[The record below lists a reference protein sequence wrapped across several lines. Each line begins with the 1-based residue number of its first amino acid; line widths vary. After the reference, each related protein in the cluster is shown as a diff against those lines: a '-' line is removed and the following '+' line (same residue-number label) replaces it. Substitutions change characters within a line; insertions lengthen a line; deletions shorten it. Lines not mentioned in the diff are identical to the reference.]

1 MRATAIDIGL
11 VMVRPHAPA
20 GRIWHAY
27 RRYFAVPGNTVGAR
41 KGAEV
46 TVEGPVFLHDN
57 DDVADLVDSRE
68 HVDRRGGTRRTAR
81 RTARRGA
88 TRRGPFVRAAGG
100 LGRCARGE
108 RGDDERARGEAT

>member
-46 TVEGPVFLHDN
+46 TVERPVFLHDN

-68 HVDRRGGTRRTAR
+68 HVDRRGATR

-88 TRRGPFVRAAGG
+88 TRRGPFVRAAGR
-100 LGRCARGE
+100 LGRRARGE
-108 RGDDERARGEAT
+108 RGDDERARGEATSQN